1 MNLGDLTVHRL
12 GFGALRLKLS
22 DRETSKQIL
31 RRAVELGVTFIDTA
45 DSYHLGQNEE
55 LIAEALHPYAK
66 DLVVGTKAGQAHPG
80 DDWIPLGRPEY
91 LRQQA
96 ELSLRRLRLERID
109 LFQLHRVDPKVPFED
124 QLGALRQ
131 LQDEGK
137 VRHVGLSEVNVD
149 QIEAANAITP
159 IVSVQNLYNLSQRR
173 SEAVLDHCEANGIA
187 FLPWLPV
194 QPSART
200 PDSALEQVAARHGV
214 STTRVALAWLLAR
227 SPVML
232 PIPGTSKQAHLEDN
246 LAAADLELTDEDR
259 ALLGVGVRVHS

>member
-45 DSYHLGQNEE
+45 DSYHLGRNEE
-55 LIAEALHPYAK
+55 LIAEALHPYA
-66 DLVVGTKAGQAHPG
+66 DSLVIGTKAGQAHPG

-96 ELSLRRLRLERID
+96 ELSLRRLKLEQID

-137 VRHVGLSEVNVD
+137 VRHVGLSEVSVD

-200 PDSALEQVAARHGV
+200 PDSALEQVARRHGV

-246 LAAADLELTDEDR
+246 LAATTLELTDEDR
-259 ALLGVGVRVHS
+259 ALLGAVPAHV